1 MSSKKWWLLAV
12 GAVVV
17 VLLVIIFA
25 AAAAFFLLPG
35 AKAYSPFGKKIA
47 VLDIRG
53 PISSSEELIKII
65 HDYRDDPTVAAVV
78 LYVDSPGGSVAPVQE
93 IYTELLRLKD
103 KDKKIYAYMS
113 TLAASGAYYVACSG
127 EKIYASPGTL
137 TGSLGVVMTFTNV
150 EGLFGKIGLSSKT
163 IKSGRYKD
171 IGSPFRPM
179 TPEEEA
185 LLGETVDDV
194 YRQFLDTVV
203 EARRPAI
210 AAKLKAEGEESP
222 SRYRVRRYVL
232 KYADGRVFSGRQAQE
247 SGFVDELGNFQL
259 CLKDVAKEV
268 GIKGRPTIVRKRLKK
283 KSLYET
289 LFGRVQTELLGLGE
303 SSPRVEFKY
312 SLY

>member
-1 MSSKKWWLLAV
+1 MSSKKWWLLAAGV
-12 GAVVV
+12 AVV
-17 VLLVIIFA
+17 LFLVIIVA
-25 AAAAFFLLPG
+25 AAAAFCLLPDV
-35 AKAYSPFGKKIA
+35 KAYSPFGKKIA

-53 PISSSEELIKII
+53 PISSSEGLIKII
-65 HDYRDDPTVAAVV
+65 HDYRDDPTVVAVV

-113 TLAASGAYYVACSG
+113 TIGASGAYYVACSG
-127 EKIYASPGTL
+127 EKIYASAGTV

-194 YRQFLDTVV
+194 YQQFLDTVV

-222 SRYRVRRYVL
+222 TRYRVRRYVL
-232 KYADGRVFSGRQAQE
+232 KYADGRIFSGRQAQE
-247 SGFVDELGNFQL
+247 SGFVDELGNFQQ

-268 GIKGRPTIVRKRLKK
+268 GIKGRPTIIRKRLKE
-283 KSLYET
+283 KSLYEI
-289 LFGRVQTELLGLGE
+289 LFGRVKTELLGLGE
-303 SSPRVEFKY
+303 STPRVEFKY